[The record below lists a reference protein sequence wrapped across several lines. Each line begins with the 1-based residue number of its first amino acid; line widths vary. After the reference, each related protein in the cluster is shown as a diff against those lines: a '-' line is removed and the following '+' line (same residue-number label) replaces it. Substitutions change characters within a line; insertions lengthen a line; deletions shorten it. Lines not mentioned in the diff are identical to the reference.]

1 MRTKVSKLLGGGTI
15 RGRVL
20 AGMVGLVALALAAAM
35 IPTIL
40 MSNWQANQSAQGV
53 SNELSKRF
61 GKVVAEKLEDGM
73 KVSRSVRDFLLEL
86 RENGKADRDL
96 ANDLLK
102 RRLKAHPDLLAVW
115 VGFEPDAFDGKDSVY
130 AGTKGHD
137 ESGRFVPYWYRSGG
151 DVHLEPLIGYE
162 NAGEGD
168 FYQLPKKRRQ
178 EVIIEPYMYAAGGEE
193 ILITSITAPIIVDGE
208 FIGVAG
214 IDVAMTG
221 LQEQLSGIRPYGTGF
236 GTLVSHE
243 GKIVTYPDPSYVN
256 KDLAEV
262 GFGEE
267 VRTAVS
273 DGNELIQTNAFGRN
287 GDGVMRVVAPVKIGK
302 TGTPWAFV
310 VTIPHEQVFASANRL
325 TRNALAIA
333 GGAVLVAV
341 LLAWFLGNGI
351 SRPIVRMTQA
361 MRRLADGDN
370 TIDVPALDRQ
380 DETGQMAQAV
390 EVFKQNAIEAERL
403 KKEQE
408 EAEGRAEEEKRRA
421 LRALADSFEAEIGN
435 VVKTVSATATEL
447 DSTARQMNSV
457 ATQTSE
463 RAGAVSTAAGQASS
477 NVQTVAS
484 AAEEL
489 SKSIS
494 EIGSQVTRS
503 SELAKSAVDE
513 AEKANVQISGLAEAT
528 DKIGEVVNLIEDI
541 AEQTN
546 LLALN
551 ATIEA
556 ARAGDAGKGFAVVA
570 QEVKSL
576 ADQTS
581 KATGDIS
588 GRIAHVQQ
596 ETKGAVAAI
605 DNIVQRIR
613 TIDETA
619 SAVASAVEE
628 QDAATNEISRNV
640 QDAATGT
647 QEVTSNI
654 EAVSEAAQE
663 TGSASNQ
670 VTSAVGELSQQSEHL
685 SQQIGDFLHKVRQG

>member
-86 RENGKADRDL
+86 RENGQADRDL

-178 EVIIEPYMYAAGGEE
+178 EVIIEPYMYAAGGKE

-310 VTIPHEQVFASANRL
+310 VTIPHEQVFASASRL

-408 EAEGRAEEEKRRA
+408 EAEARAEEEKRRA

-670 VTSAVGELSQQSEHL
+670 VTSAVGELSQQSEYL